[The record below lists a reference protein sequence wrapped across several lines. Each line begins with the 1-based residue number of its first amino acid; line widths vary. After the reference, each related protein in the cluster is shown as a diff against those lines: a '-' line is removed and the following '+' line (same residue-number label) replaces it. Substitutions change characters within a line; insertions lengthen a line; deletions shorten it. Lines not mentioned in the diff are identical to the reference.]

1 MRFALPCLLALAGS
15 ALAANTNGRVPTFAK
30 DVAPIVY
37 SRCTECHRPGEAA
50 PMSFTSYKE
59 VRPWAKAIK
68 EKVVA
73 RTMPPWL
80 ADPAHGVFKND
91 RRLTA
96 AQIATI
102 SEWANGGAPEGNPKD
117 APAPPKF
124 ETGWTIGK
132 PDQVIDMGTDFAVPS
147 DGVVA
152 YQHFTVDPGFT
163 KDMWVQAAEV
173 RPDKRNVVH
182 HVIVYVLPPNVPVSA
197 AQGEAQERRE
207 MLVGFAPGDPAT
219 TFEEGTARLVKAG
232 SKLIFQM
239 HYTPTGKPYTD
250 RSYIGL
256 IYAKQTPE
264 RRAVITNA
272 GNGTFRIPPGDPNYE
287 VKSSW
292 TASDDI
298 IVTSFMPHMHVR
310 GKDYKYTVT
319 YPDGRSEV
327 VLDVPKY
334 DFNWQLTYELEKPL
348 HLPKGSRIDGV
359 AHYDNSPNNKFNPDP
374 TKEVRFG
381 PQTWEEMML
390 GWFTYTIPSD
400 HHPLTPQMRGR
411 PSAE

>member
-1 MRFALPCLLALAGS
+1 MKRALPCLLAFGGA
-15 ALAANTNGRVPTFAK
+15 ALAANTNGRIPTFAK

-37 SRCTECHRPGEAA
+37 NHCTECHRPGEAA

-59 VRPWAKAIK
+59 TRPWAKAIK
-68 EKVVA
+68 DRVVA
-73 RTMPPWL
+73 RSMPPWL
-80 ADPAHGVFKND
+80 SDAAHGTFKND
-91 RRLTA
+91 RRLSD
-96 AQIATI
+96 AQINTLV
-102 SEWANGGAPEGNPKD
+102 EWANGGAPEGNAKD
-117 APAPPKF
+117 TPAPPKF

-132 PDQVIDMGTDFAVPS
+132 PDRVIDMGTTYSVPAS
-147 DGVVA
+147 GVVA

-163 KDMWVQAAEV
+163 QDTWIQAAEV
-173 RPDKRNVVH
+173 RPEKRGLVH
-182 HVIVYVLPPNVPVSA
+182 HVIVYVAPPGVSTPTA
-197 AQGEAQERRE
+197 EERQERRE
-207 MLVGFAPGDPAT
+207 MLVGYAPGDPAT
-219 TFEEGTARLVKAG
+219 TFEPGTARLVKAG

-239 HYTPTGKPYTD
+239 HYTPNGKADTD
-250 RSYIGL
+250 KSYIGL
-256 IYAKQTPE
+256 IYAKQAPE

-292 TASDDI
+292 TATDDI

-327 VLDVPKY
+327 VLNVPKY
-334 DFNWQLTYELEKPL
+334 DFNWQLTYELAKPL
-348 HLPKGSRIDGV
+348 HLPKGARIDGL
-359 AHYDNSPNNKFNPDP
+359 AHFDNSPNNKFNPDP

-400 HHPLTPQMRGR
+400 QKPLAPQMRER